1 MPDISRIAKRF
12 GTGYPS
18 KMFASSEGDIGPRL
32 FVFQDI
38 SPDPCFRITPQ
49 AKLGDIAARWIQEE
63 EIAQATCGG
72 SIFPIT
78 SVTRFWSTR
87 SRTISFSYQTGR
99 MPLVRLGSSR
109 SPS

>member
-18 KMFASSEGDIGPRL
+18 QMFASSEGDMGARL

-38 SPDPCFRITPQ
+38 SPHPRFRITPQ
-49 AKLGDIAARWIQEE
+49 AKFGDIAARWIQEE

-72 SIFPIT
+72 SISHYLRHPILVYPQ
-78 SVTRFWSTR
+78 SNDFVL
-87 SRTISFSYQTGR
+87 YQTGR
-99 MPLVRLGSSR
+99 TPLVRLGSSR